1 MKPFESFLAPKLN
14 EFLIY
19 RQNLGYSLD
28 TIRFHLLLFD
38 RYVMEKNAGWHSFQP
53 GFFLDMRSHC
63 QLEKNSVNANI
74 WAVRNFFQFLIRQ
87 DHIKRNPLQDIP
99 LLKKNTIVPFIFSP
113 EQTNQL
119 LTAACKRIRKTKYHF
134 LKDLAFYVTAFL
146 LARCGMRISEPLKLQ
161 RRHYRRDDRTLYIE
175 KTKFSK
181 DRLVPIPKEVVSEI
195 ENYLSVRKCIL
206 SHDDSP
212 FLLVRTDQK
221 PLADHQIRL
230 LFHKV
235 LKDTGL
241 DQPKQVIGNVN
252 FLQPSPHSLRHSF
265 AVNTLLKIKERGGDP
280 QHALPI
286 LAAYMGHSEYKYTSV
301 YLKVTDAMS
310 RKNLVDFSLWQ
321 EKKE

>member
-1 MKPFESFLAPKLN
+1 MKPFESFLASKLN

-19 RQNLGYSLD
+19 RETLGYSLD
-28 TIRFHLLLFD
+28 TLRYHLLLFD
-38 RYVMEKNAGWHSFQP
+38 RYVMEKNADWHSFQP
-53 GFFLDMRSHC
+53 GFFLDMRSNIK
-63 QLEKNSVNANI
+63 LEKNSVNANI
-74 WAVRNFFQFLIRQ
+74 WATRNFFQFLIRQ
-87 DHIKRNPLQDIP
+87 GHIRKNPLQDIP
-99 LLKKNTIVPFIFSP
+99 LLKKNAIVPFIFSP

-119 LTAACKRIRKTKYHF
+119 LTSICKRIRKTKYHF
-134 LKDLAFYVTAFL
+134 LKDLAFYIVILL
-146 LARCGMRISEPLKLQ
+146 LARCGMRISEPLRLM
-161 RRHYRRDDRTLYIE
+161 RHHYRRDDRTLYIE

-181 DRLVPIPKEVVSEI
+181 DRLIPIPKEVVSEI
-195 ENYLSVRKCIL
+195 DNYLSVRR
-206 SHDDSP
+206 SMFPQDDSY

-265 AVNTLLKIKERGGDP
+265 AVNTLLKIKGRGGDP

-301 YLKVTDAMS
+301 YLRVTDAMS

>member
-53 GFFLDMRSHC
+53 GFFLDMRTHIK
-63 QLEKNSVNANI
+63 LEKNSVNANI

-87 DHIKRNPLQDIP
+87 GHIKNNPLQDIP

-301 YLKVTDAMS
+301 YLRVTDAMS

>member
-1 MKPFESFLAPKLN
+1 MKPFKSFLAPKLN

-161 RRHYRRDDRTLYIE
+161 RHHYRRDDRTLYIE

-181 DRLVPIPKEVVSEI
+181 DRLIPIPKAVVFEI

-265 AVNTLLKIKERGGDP
+265 AVNTLLKINERGGDP

-321 EKKE
+321 ERKE

>member
-321 EKKE
+321 ERKE

>member
-1 MKPFESFLAPKLN
+1 MKPFKSFLAPKLN
-14 EFLIY
+14 EFLTY
-19 RQNLGYSLD
+19 RETLGYSLK
-28 TIRFHLLLFD
+28 TIRYHLLLFD
-38 RYVMEKNAGWHSFQP
+38 RYVVEKNADWHSFQP
-53 GFFLDMRSHC
+53 GFFLDMRSNIK
-63 QLEKNSVNANI
+63 LEKNSVNANI
-74 WAVRNFFQFLIRQ
+74 WAIRNFFQFLIRQ
-87 DHIKRNPLQDIP
+87 DHIKKNPLQDIP
-99 LLKKNTIVPFIFSP
+99 LLKKNAIVPFIFSP

-119 LTAACKRIRKTKYHF
+119 LTAICKRIRKTKYHF
-134 LKDLAFYVTAFL
+134 LKDLAFYVVILL

-161 RRHYRRDDRTLYIE
+161 RHHYRRNDRTLYIE
-175 KTKFSK
+175 KTKFCK
-181 DRLVPIPKEVVSEI
+181 DRLIPIPKAVVSEI
-195 ENYLSVRKCIL
+195 ENYLSVRRSIL
-206 SHDDSP
+206 PHDDSP

-221 PLADHQIRL
+221 PLADHQIRP

-241 DQPKQVIGNVN
+241 DQPKRVIGNVN

-265 AVNTLLKIKERGGDP
+265 AVYTLLKIRERGGDP

-301 YLKVTDAMS
+301 YLRVTDAIS

>member
-1 MKPFESFLAPKLN
+1 MKPFKSFLAPKLN

-19 RQNLGYSLD
+19 RETLGYSLD
-28 TIRFHLLLFD
+28 TLRYHLLLFD
-38 RYVMEKNAGWHSFQP
+38 RYVMEKNADWHSFQP
-53 GFFLDMRSHC
+53 GFFLDMRSNIK
-63 QLEKNSVNANI
+63 LEKNSVNANI
-74 WAVRNFFQFLIRQ
+74 WATRNFFQFLIRQ
-87 DHIKRNPLQDIP
+87 GHIRKNPLQDIP
-99 LLKKNTIVPFIFSP
+99 LLKKNAIVPFIFSP

-119 LTAACKRIRKTKYHF
+119 LTSICKRIRKTKYHF
-134 LKDLAFYVTAFL
+134 LKDLAFYIVILL
-146 LARCGMRISEPLKLQ
+146 LARCGMRISEPLRLM
-161 RRHYRRDDRTLYIE
+161 RHHYRRDDRTLYIE

-181 DRLVPIPKEVVSEI
+181 DRLIPIPKEVVSEI
-195 ENYLSVRKCIL
+195 DNYLSVRR
-206 SHDDSP
+206 SMFPQDDSH

-265 AVNTLLKIKERGGDP
+265 AVNTLLKIKGRGGDP

-301 YLKVTDAMS
+301 YLRVTDAMS